1 MGGLLPVLREEGT
14 AAAELDGVVADAVVA
29 ERLREC
35 AEVQTPI
42 TEAARDALARAGTEV
57 EVLVEGSDDERG
69 DAVGRTHRE
78 APEIDGVVRL
88 DGAHARLGS
97 RVRAKVVASEGIDL
111 VAEPIEVVA

>member
-1 MGGLLPVLREEGT
+1 M
-14 AAAELDGVVADAVVA
+14 
-29 ERLREC
+29 
-35 AEVQTPI
+35 
-42 TEAARDALARAGTEV
+42 AGTEV

-88 DGAHARLGS
+88 DAETALAPSRARG
-97 RVRAKVVASEGIDL
+97 RRGAKVTDASEGIDL